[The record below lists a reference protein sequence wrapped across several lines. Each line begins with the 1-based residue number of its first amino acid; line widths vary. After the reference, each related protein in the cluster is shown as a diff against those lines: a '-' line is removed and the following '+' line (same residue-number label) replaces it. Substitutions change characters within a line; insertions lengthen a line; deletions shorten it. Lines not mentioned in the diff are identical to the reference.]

1 MEILD
6 NILKKIKRIKISF
19 NTLLLIIFLVGI
31 GFYFLGTPRTGDD
44 NAFLEFFKPWF
55 DSQPELINEQGIAM
69 VDKGGNF
76 LKYGFP
82 IDEYVET
89 IKNRYNGDNIRLSN
103 IIAIFF
109 LIIPRWIGPLITLLL
124 IFLIVRESFRMSDLD
139 PDSSPLM
146 PIYLGLF
153 TILIWKGDLLN
164 EFDFQVNYIWGVFVA
179 VMLLRC
185 LRSQKRG
192 IASSVILGVMMG
204 WWHEGLALPILV
216 GLVAMC
222 IVSRECRQ
230 KKYYAAIVAL
240 AIAMGFQVMS
250 PGTQGRMERGIF
262 PLTYIFNIEIFKVLI
277 RETILFWMVLLLS
290 IIAAMRV
297 GWRRVFADRM
307 IIFLFVSS
315 IVSFAI
321 LCRTSMFCRAGF
333 WMFYAVGVVIIRL
346 LAIILPDFSRS
357 YNWKNIAVGIPLL
370 LLVYTHWGY
379 VAYYSVKLNKI
390 VNEQLALWLQH
401 PGETR
406 FADVLPLQEMPLM
419 SGYLPTAKYT
429 YLPYFDLIKMY
440 YAPDIKKRYGKEIFG
455 YDEMMSLIPERLR
468 DVTDNSGRAIP
479 GGSPIREYMGL
490 LFMPETEFVSS
501 NFMRKDLSCACFLFN
516 VDYGK
521 GYVVRE
527 MIVTSF
533 ISEADGKRYCYLEPN
548 VIWYVAHFKH
558 IKGISPDIT
567 LAPWN

>member
-1 MEILD
+1 MEIFD
-6 NILKKIKRIKISF
+6 NILTKIKRIKLSF
-19 NTLLLIIFLVGI
+19 NTLLLIIFLVGV
-31 GFYFLGTPRTGDD
+31 GFYFIGTPRTGDD
-44 NAFLEFFKPWF
+44 YGFLVFFKPWF
-55 DSQPELINEQGIAM
+55 DSQPELINEQGITM

-76 LKYGFP
+76 FKYGFP

-89 IKNRYNGDNIRLSN
+89 IKNRYNGDNFRLSN

-153 TILIWKGDLLN
+153 TILIWTGDALN

-192 IASSVILGVMMG
+192 TLSSVILGVMMG
-204 WWHEGLALPILV
+204 WWHEGLALPIIV

-230 KKYYAAIVAL
+230 KKYYVAIVAM
-240 AIAMGFQVMS
+240 AIGLGFQVVS
-250 PGTQGRMERGIF
+250 PGTHGRIDSEFASLTFIF
-262 PLTYIFNIEIFKVLI
+262 SVESVKNIA
-277 RETILFWMVLLLS
+277 RETALFCMALVLSLVTSLC
-290 IIAAMRV
+290 V
-297 GWRRVFADRM
+297 GWRRVFADRV
-307 IIFLFVSS
+307 ILFLLVSS
-315 IVSFAI
+315 LVSLTI
-321 LCRTSMFCRAGF
+321 MCSTGVFCRGGF
-333 WMFYAVGVVIIRL
+333 WMYYAVGVVIIRL
-346 LAIILPDFSRS
+346 LSIVLPEFSSS
-357 YNWKNIAVGIPLL
+357 YNWKNLAVGIPLL
-370 LLVYTHWGY
+370 LLIYTHWGY
-379 VAYYSVKLNKI
+379 VAYHSIRLNKI

-419 SGYLPTAKYT
+419 CGYLPTAKYT
-429 YLPYFDLIKMY
+429 YLPYFDWIKRY
-440 YAPDIKKRYGKEIFG
+440 YAPDIKEKYGKSVTG

-468 DVTDNSGRAIP
+468 DVTADSGRAMP
-479 GGSPIREYMGL
+479 GGSPVREYKGL
-490 LFMPETEFVSS
+490 LYMPETEFVTSILKRD
-501 NFMRKDLSCACFLFN
+501 NLSRGWLVLN

-521 GYVVRE
+521 GYVTRQV
-527 MIVTSF
+527 IAYSF
-533 ISEADGKRYCYLEPN
+533 ISEADGKRYCYLEPI
-548 VIWYVAHFKH
+548 VIWYVAHFKR

-567 LAPWN
+567 Q